1 MSETLSDPAPAGRGA
16 WNAFT
21 FALTIFAVVFAA
33 ALLGG
38 LSRPYG
44 FLATF
49 WPANALLAG
58 LLYRNPRAWR
68 LPASVMAFIAFVL
81 ADLAVGDPVTP
92 AVWFTLANLAG
103 VFTITMLL
111 DQLDPGDATL
121 QRPQGV
127 LFLLI
132 FAAVG
137 SSVAAS
143 VGCWAVPELTA
154 QSVAASWMSW
164 AASELGNYLSLL
176 PVVLSAPTLGSI
188 LRKRQFTLPPI
199 QLYWPQLLALSASLA
214 LTLVVRDQVSIVFPI
229 LALLWCALSFSVCA
243 TAILVMLYSDFAM
256 LALRFDLINLGVED
270 TSGAIMSVHLALALV
285 AMGPIMV
292 SSANSA
298 RNALLKQLEK
308 IARHDALTNALTRS
322 AFYETADQMM
332 GLMATTGAYVG
343 VLVLDADHFKRV
355 NDEHGHPA
363 GDKVLVAISAAIQ
376 AAIRQSDVFGR
387 VGGEEF
393 AVVLPNVG
401 HREATAIAERVRSSV
416 EKLAVF
422 LDDGTV
428 LRTTLSVGVAHASA
442 VGTNLDQMIAVA
454 DRALYVAKGEGRNRV
469 AFLRDEEERGHA
481 VS

>member
-1 MSETLSDPAPAGRGA
+1 
-16 WNAFT
+16 
-21 FALTIFAVVFAA
+21 
-33 ALLGG
+33 
-38 LSRPYG
+38 
-44 FLATF
+44 
-49 WPANALLAG
+49 
-58 LLYRNPRAWR
+58 
-68 LPASVMAFIAFVL
+68 
-81 ADLAVGDPVTP
+81 
-92 AVWFTLANLAG
+92 
-103 VFTITMLL
+103 
-111 DQLDPGDATL
+111 
-121 QRPQGV
+121 
-127 LFLLI
+127 
-132 FAAVG
+132 
-137 SSVAAS
+137 
-143 VGCWAVPELTA
+143 
-154 QSVAASWMSW
+154 
-164 AASELGNYLSLL
+164 
-176 PVVLSAPTLGSI
+176 
-188 LRKRQFTLPPI
+188 
-199 QLYWPQLLALSASLA
+199 
-214 LTLVVRDQVSIVFPI
+214 
-229 LALLWCALSFSVCA
+229 
-243 TAILVMLYSDFAM
+243 

-308 IARHDALTNALTRS
+308 IARHDALTSALTRS